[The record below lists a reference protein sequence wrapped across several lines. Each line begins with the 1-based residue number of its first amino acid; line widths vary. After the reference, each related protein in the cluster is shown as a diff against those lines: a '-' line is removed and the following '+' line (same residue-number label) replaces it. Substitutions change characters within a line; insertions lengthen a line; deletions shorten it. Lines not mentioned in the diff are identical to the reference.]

1 MQMNTR
7 ALSSIGIADAVD
19 DGANY
24 SCSDGRGFQVIQE
37 PEVLRLAEYWR
48 SKRAGRPMPSR
59 RDIDP
64 LEIPWALSRIFLVDY
79 EAGTGDYRYRVAG
92 EDIEEVFRRFTG
104 SISLRGVT
112 LRQALPPASVDAV
125 HRRWSPLPTKG
136 HIVYM
141 RGLVYLAAERVPV
154 GARILLP
161 LSERG
166 DGTVTGLIGIT
177 VCDWLRPTE
186 VNCPPGVDVHYIPVA
201 DLDTVA
207 SPGAATGP

>member
-1 MQMNTR
+1 MLDIFRDAHECLVVNGGTIYIHLAFQPPR
-7 ALSSIGIADAVD
+7 ATD
-19 DGANY
+19 
-24 SCSDGRGFQVIQE
+24 
-37 PEVLRLAEYWR
+37 
-48 SKRAGRPMPSR
+48 
-59 RDIDP
+59 
-64 LEIPWALSRIFLVDY
+64 
-79 EAGTGDYRYRVAG
+79 TTG

-141 RGLVYLAAERVPV
+141 RGLLYLAAERVPV

-207 SPGAATGP
+207 SPGAAIGP